1 MDLHRTI
8 LIQRIILV
16 LGFIAVMFITLCYYK
31 QEVEILALIKQKE
44 SLEGL
49 VEMQKSA
56 IADFEVNCKDLYEE
70 NLKLKFGE
78 K

>member
-16 LGFIAVMFITLCYYK
+16 LGFIAVMFITLCCYK
-31 QEVEILALIKQKE
+31 QEVEI
-44 SLEGL
+44 
-49 VEMQKSA
+49 
-56 IADFEVNCKDLYEE
+56 NCKDLYEE

-78 K
+78 E

>member
-16 LGFIAVMFITLCYYK
+16 LGFIAVMLITLCCYK

-56 IADFEVNCKDLYEE
+56 IADFEVNCKNLYEE

-78 K
+78 E